1 MDVENI
7 FISYQRSDAFLF
19 GHCLSYALS
28 AAGHSPFIDT
38 GSIPAGTAF
47 VPFIDKSIAGS
58 GLFIIVIGPSFDYG
72 CLEQENSVVAFE
84 WRRAR
89 FHGCSI
95 LPVLYESAMLPAK
108 QLPAEFRWLSMLNA
122 RSVSNRSFLAD
133 VDAIMRSTPALA
145 HAPRPSAHVLWID
158 DNPKNNV
165 DERRYLRS
173 SGISFDN
180 VVTTSEAVEQ
190 LRNSPYDLVITD
202 LGRYTRYEK
211 SAPLAGLEVIQSVV
225 QSGGPPIIVYAG
237 NNALKHR
244 DEVIGLGGLGST
256 NEPQVLYSLIDRALG
271 RTLPQTGTKL
281 ER

>member
-1 MDVENI
+1 
-7 FISYQRSDAFLF
+7 
-19 GHCLSYALS
+19 
-28 AAGHSPFIDT
+28 
-38 GSIPAGTAF
+38 
-47 VPFIDKSIAGS
+47 
-58 GLFIIVIGPSFDYG
+58 
-72 CLEQENSVVAFE
+72 
-84 WRRAR
+84 
-89 FHGCSI
+89 
-95 LPVLYESAMLPAK
+95 
-108 QLPAEFRWLSMLNA
+108 MLNA
-122 RSVSNRSFLAD
+122 RYVSKRTFLAD
-133 VDAIMRSTPALA
+133 VDAITRSTPALA